1 MSLGNLPDR
10 QYLTLTLRCTPLSF
24 LPCTDFLIGNSLLN
38 STNLSCSEMSHREPV
53 FDSARLKLGPR
64 FISALVAATVQVD
77 QANKHGKGS
86 RQAAK
91 GHGRGSG
98 NTADA
103 VEWNIISCIETAAAH
118 VADTAMASA
127 YCSPSD
133 HLVFTDYTGC
143 ANRRNDCCRC
153 DRRSQRHFSQRHC
166 LQRRTPSRLPSST
179 KILRVTTGSLP
190 RPVISSTVPWP
201 RSPRLLEPSG
211 A

>member
-118 VADTAMASA
+118 VADTAMACRRHCDGVGVLQSKR
-127 YCSPSD
+127 SPSV
-133 HLVFTDYTGC
+133 HGLHWL
-143 ANRRNDCCRC
+143 RE
-153 DRRSQRHFSQRHC
+153 SQ
-166 LQRRTPSRLPSST
+166 
-179 KILRVTTGSLP
+179 K
-190 RPVISSTVPWP
+190 
-201 RSPRLLEPSG
+201 RLLQM
-211 A
+211 